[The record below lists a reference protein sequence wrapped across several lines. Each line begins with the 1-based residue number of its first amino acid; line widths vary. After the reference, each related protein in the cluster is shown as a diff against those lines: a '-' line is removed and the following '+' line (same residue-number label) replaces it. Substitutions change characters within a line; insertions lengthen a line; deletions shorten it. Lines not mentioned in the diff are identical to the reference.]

1 MTYCVGLKLNEGL
14 VLLSDTRT
22 NAGLDNVARF
32 RKMFTWEEP
41 GERAIAMVTAG
52 NLAITQ
58 AVMNRLQEAI
68 DTSDA
73 EGTLLSA
80 PTMHKVAQMVGDAM
94 QQVQGKYHQTLE
106 QRNENSAATIMV
118 AGQVKGGQPRLFLV
132 YAAGNYI
139 EATED
144 TPYLQIGEHKYGKP
158 ILDRVVTQDTPLAT
172 ASRRCCC
179 PWIRPCAPIC
189 RWVCRWISRCC
200 RPGNANLASAG
211 ASKPKTATFGRCQ
224 TLGPRRC
231 ATPLVICPT
240 NSPPRKDSLCA
251 LRHCCW
257 PYLPPRFW
265 PRATWQA
272 LKPLSRPTSTRLCR

>member
-158 ILDRVVTQDTPLAT
+158 ILDRVVTQDTPLSDGIKAVLLSMDST
-172 ASRRCCC
+172 LRSNLSVGMPLDLTVLPAGQCQFSIRRR
-179 PWIRPCAPIC
+179 IEAE
-189 RWVCRWISRCC
+189 
-200 RPGNANLASAG
+200 
-211 ASKPKTATFGRCQ
+211 
-224 TLGPRRC
+224 
-231 ATPLVICPT
+231 
-240 NSPPRKDSLCA
+240 DSHFRALSDAWSQA
-251 LRHCCW
+251 LRHAFSDM
-257 PYLPPRFW
+257 PD
-265 PRATWQA
+265 
-272 LKPLSRPTSTRLCR
+272 